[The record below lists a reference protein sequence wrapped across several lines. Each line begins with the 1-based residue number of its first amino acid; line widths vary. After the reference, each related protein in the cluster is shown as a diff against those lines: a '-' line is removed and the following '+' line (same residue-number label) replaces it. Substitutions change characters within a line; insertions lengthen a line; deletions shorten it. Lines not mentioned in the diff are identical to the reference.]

1 MAAKTALVVEDDKG
15 IQALLRDAL
24 ELEGFQVMC
33 EKDGDWGLRA
43 LQRRLPDVL
52 VTDILLP
59 TLGGFDLIQ
68 QLRGMPG
75 GDHVP
80 VVAISGIYRASKHK
94 KNAKERL
101 GVAAYLDKPFE
112 IVQLVDALKEAMGS
126 EYPSARPRAKA
137 KAADLGPSRA
147 TADDP
152 LADTGTR
159 DEKRDVEEAENSF
172 SGPRTAKGNLKHK
185 RFPEV
190 LSQLYRWKASGALLL
205 RRERTKKIV
214 YLKEGYPIFVKS
226 NLLSECLGRV
236 LVREKMISDE
246 ECEKSLQLMKDRPGR
261 QQGTVLIEL
270 GAISPHNLV
279 FGLQLQLEQK
289 LFDIFSWPDG
299 DYQFNAKIEIPAQ
312 TVHLDMSLATIVYE
326 GVRRR
331 FSEGQLDD
339 LLEPFLEAFIGPHPD
354 PAHRYQDLSLEADER
369 RLLALVD
376 GRRTMRDVIERGGL
390 ARLHAKQLVY
400 SLLASEAIQPLSR
413 AAKKK
418 DALAPLDTSSMTTS
432 TPQRPPPLRK
442 RGEPA
447 PAGGGGGGG
456 GAGNVFANSTVPSS
470 GEGLPIDEVRARLIE
485 KARAMRRQNFFEML
499 GVSRAAHG
507 DEIARAYHALVRDV
521 HPDRLRGNV
530 PADARA
536 LAEQIAAQL
545 EIAFETLSDDERRK
559 AYARKLEEGQK
570 TGVSDELGKI
580 LAAEGR
586 FRKGESALHAGAY
599 AKAAALFREAVELY
613 PEEGEFHSHL
623 GWALYL
629 ESPDDAVVQ
638 ADAIQRLHKGIE
650 LSPRFD
656 KGHLFLGRVLTRMG
670 RTADAQRAFE
680 QALLCNPDSAEAL
693 AELKLAGLPTRQ
705 KRA

>member
-59 TLGGFDLIQ
+59 TLGGFELIEL
-68 QLRGMPG
+68 LRKMPG
-75 GDHVP
+75 GAHVP

-112 IVQLVDALKEAMGS
+112 MATLLEALKEALGAD
-126 EYPSARPRAKA
+126 YPRSSNPRPKA
-137 KAADLGPSRA
+137 KPVAHDVG
-147 TADDP
+147 DDP
-152 LADTGTR
+152 LADFDTR
-159 DEKRDVEEAENSF
+159 LEKNEVEKAEHSF

-190 LSQLYRWKASGALLL
+190 LSQLYRWKATGALLL
-205 RRERTKKIV
+205 RRDRTKKIV

-246 ECEKSLQLMKDRPGR
+246 ECEKSLKVMKDRPGR

-270 GAISPHNLV
+270 GSISPHNLV

-331 FSEGQLDD
+331 FTEGQLDD
-339 LLEPFLEAFIGPHPD
+339 LLEPFLDAFIGPHPD

-369 RLLALVD
+369 RVLALVD
-376 GRRTMRDVIERGGL
+376 GRRTMRDVIDKGGI

-400 SLLASEAIQPLSR
+400 SLLATETIQPLNR
-413 AAKKK
+413 AARKK
-418 DALAPLDTSSMTTS
+418 DVFAPPEAGSSASS
-432 TPQRPPPLRK
+432 TRPPPLRK
-442 RGEPA
+442 RGD
-447 PAGGGGGGG
+447 
-456 GAGNVFANSTVPSS
+456 VFQATVPHSS
-470 GEGLPIDEVRARLIE
+470 EGLPVDEVRSKLIE
-485 KARAMRRQNFFEML
+485 RARAMRRQNFYEML
-499 GVSRAAHG
+499 GVSRAAAG
-507 DEIARAYHALVRDV
+507 DEINRAYHSLIRDV
-521 HPDRLRGNV
+521 HPDKLRGSM

-536 LAEQIAAQL
+536 LAEQIASQL
-545 EIAFETLSDDERRK
+545 EIAFHTLSDDDKRK
-559 AYARKLEEGQK
+559 AYAAKLEQGQK

-586 FRKGESALHAGAY
+586 FRKGETALHAGSY

-613 PEEGEFHSHL
+613 PEEGEFHVHL

-629 ESPDDAVVQ
+629 ETPDDAVVQ
-638 ADAIQRLHKGIE
+638 ADALGQLHQGIE
-650 LSPRFD
+650 LSPRLD
-656 KGHLFLGRVLTRMG
+656 KAHLFLGRVLTRMG
-670 RTADAQRAFE
+670 RTADAQKAFE

-693 AELKLAGLPTRQ
+693 AELKLAGLPSR
-705 KRA
+705 RA